1 MQASDYPLNDKIAV
15 ITGASSGVGKAAALS
30 WAALGADV
38 VASARSDAPRADGY
52 PSLVDTR
59 QGVEE
64 LGRRCVAVKTDVSNV
79 DDVERL
85 YKETIDAFGRVDIL
99 LNNAAA
105 LEPDAMNLSFRDM
118 TLQQWRYQID
128 VNLTGPWLVTKTFLP
143 SLMTNGGL
151 VINVTSGP
159 LPDQP
164 PYMRLP
170 GQGYPGAAY
179 PTSKAGL
186 NRMTEVLANELRQ
199 YGIAVIA
206 FHPGRARVERSVA
219 RLTAAGYDASEW
231 IGVEHAIAKLEELVT
246 HPDPMSITGTVQYT
260 PQPRHEPS

>member
-1 MQASDYPLNDKIAV
+1 MTDQRLAGKVGV

-30 WAALGADV
+30 WAAMGADI
-38 VASARSDAPRADGY
+38 VAGARSVAPRPDGY
-52 PSLVDTR
+52 PSLIDTR
-59 QGVEE
+59 REVEQ
-64 LGRRCVAVKTDVSNV
+64 LGRRCVTVKTDVSKRE
-79 DDVERL
+79 DIEEL
-85 YKETIDAFGRVDIL
+85 YRATLDAFGRVDIL
-99 LNNAAA
+99 MNNAAA
-105 LEPDAMNLSFRDM
+105 LEPGPMNASFLDM
-118 TLQQWRYQID
+118 TLESWRYQIE

-143 SLMTNGGL
+143 TLLERGGL

-199 YGIAVIA
+199 YGIAVVA
-206 FHPGRARVERSVA
+206 FHPGRAKVERSEA
-219 RLTAAGYDASEW
+219 RLTAAGYDASQW
-231 IGVEHAIAKLEELVT
+231 LSVEHAIAKLEWIVT

-260 PQPRHEPS
+260 PQPQM

>member
-1 MQASDYPLNDKIAV
+1 MRAVVSGRPLRCPGPGWAR
-15 ITGASSGVGKAAALS
+15 TSSR
-30 WAALGADV
+30 
-38 VASARSDAPRADGY
+38 ARSATPRSDGY

-59 QGVEE
+59 QGVQEA
-64 LGRRCVAVKTDVSNV
+64 GRRCVAVKTDVSSA
-79 DDVERL
+79 DDVARL
-85 YKETIDAFGRVDIL
+85 YREAMDAFGHVEIL
-99 LNNAAA
+99 MNNAAA
-105 LEPDAMNLSFRDM
+105 LEPDAMNASFRDM
-118 TLQQWRYQID
+118 TLESWRYQLE

-143 SLMTNGGL
+143 ALLDKGGL

-206 FHPGRARVERSVA
+206 FHPGRARVERSIS
-219 RLTAAGYDASEW
+219 RLTAAGYDPNQWLS
-231 IGVEHAIAKLEELVT
+231 VEHAITKLESLVT
-246 HPDPMSITGTVQYT
+246 HPDPMSLTGTVQYT
-260 PQPRHEPS
+260 PQPSPDAEAVE

>member
-1 MQASDYPLNDKIAV
+1 VGSDYPLEGRVAV
-15 ITGASSGVGKAAALS
+15 ITGASSGIGKAAALS
-30 WAALGADV
+30 WAALGADI
-38 VASARSDAPRADGY
+38 VASARSATPRSDGY

-59 QGVEE
+59 QGVHDA
-64 LGRRCVAVKTDVSNV
+64 GRRCIAVKADVSDV
-79 DDVERL
+79 DDVEKL
-85 YKETIDAFGRVDIL
+85 YRETIDEFGHVDIL
-99 LNNAAA
+99 MNNAAA
-105 LEPDAMNLSFRDM
+105 LEPDAMNASFRDM
-118 TLQQWRYQID
+118 TLESWRYQIA

-143 SLMTNGGL
+143 TLMINGGL

-199 YGIAVIA
+199 YGIAVVA
-206 FHPGRARVERSVA
+206 FHPGRAKVERSVS
-219 RLTAAGYDASEW
+219 RLTAAGYDASQW
-231 IGVEHAIAKLEELVT
+231 LGVEHAITKLEWLVP
-246 HPDPMSITGTVQYT
+246 HPDPMSLTGTVQYT
-260 PQPRHEPS
+260 PQPSLDA

>member
-1 MQASDYPLNDKIAV
+1 MGSDQPLQGKVGV
-15 ITGASSGVGKAAALS
+15 ITGASSGIGKAAAVR
-30 WAALGADV
+30 WAALGADI
-38 VASARSDAPRADGY
+38 VASARSDEPRADGY

-59 QGVEE
+59 REVED
-64 LGRRCVAVKTDVSNV
+64 LGRRCVAVKTDVSKT
-79 DDVERL
+79 DDVEKL
-85 YKETIDAFGRVDIL
+85 YEATLGAFGRVDIL
-99 LNNAAA
+99 MNNAAA
-105 LEPDAMNLSFRDM
+105 LEPDPMNASFQDM
-118 TLQQWRYQID
+118 SLESWRYQLD

-143 SLMTNGGL
+143 TLMTSGGL

-199 YGIAVIA
+199 HGIAMVA
-206 FHPGRARVERSVA
+206 FHPGRARVERSAA
-219 RLTAAGYDASEW
+219 RLTAAGYDASQW
-231 IGVEHAIAKLEELVT
+231 LSVEHAIAKLEWIVT

-260 PQPRHEPS
+260 PQPSPDGS

>member
-1 MQASDYPLNDKIAV
+1 MGLEHPLEGKVGV
-15 ITGASSGVGKAAALS
+15 ITGASSGIGKAAALR
-30 WAALGADV
+30 WAELGADI

-59 QGVEE
+59 EGVEA
-64 LGRRCVAVKTDVSNV
+64 LGRRCVAVKTDVSNAA
-79 DDVERL
+79 DVERL
-85 YKETIDAFGRVDIL
+85 YQATIEAFGRVDIL
-99 LNNAAA
+99 MNNAAA
-105 LEPDAMNLSFRDM
+105 LEQDAMNAPFRDM
-118 TLQQWRYQID
+118 TLESWRYQID

-143 SLMTNGGL
+143 TLMANGGL

-186 NRMTEVLANELRQ
+186 NRMTEVLANELRE

-206 FHPGRARVERSVA
+206 FHPGRARVERSIA
-219 RLTAAGYDASEW
+219 RLTAAGYDANQW
-231 IGVEHAIAKLEELVT
+231 LGVEHAIAKLEWLVT
-246 HPDPMSITGTVQYT
+246 HPDPMSLTGTVQYT
-260 PQPRHEPS
+260 PQPSPEPS

>member
-1 MQASDYPLNDKIAV
+1 MSGRLQGKVGV

-30 WAALGADV
+30 WAAMGADI
-38 VASARSDAPRADGY
+38 VASARSDAPREDGY
-52 PSLVDTR
+52 PSLIDTR
-59 QGVEE
+59 TGVEAA
-64 LGRRCVAVKTDVSNV
+64 GQRCVTVKVDVSQPAHV
-79 DDVERL
+79 ASL
-85 YKETIDAFGRVDIL
+85 YESTRTEFGRVDIL

-105 LEPDAMNLSFRDM
+105 LEPAAMNASFADM
-118 TLQQWRYQID
+118 TLDEWRYQID

-143 SLMTNGGL
+143 LLISDGGGL

-186 NRMTEVLANELRQ
+186 NRMTEVLANELREHN
-199 YGIAVIA
+199 IAVVA
-206 FHPGRARVERSVA
+206 FHPGRAKVERSEA
-219 RLTAAGYDASEW
+219 RLTAAGYDASQW
-231 IGVEHAIAKLEELVT
+231 LGVEHAVAKLEWIVT

-260 PQPRHEPS
+260 PQPSL

>member
-1 MQASDYPLNDKIAV
+1 MSTHGPLDGKVAV
-15 ITGASSGVGKAAALS
+15 ITGASSGVGKAAAIS
-30 WAALGADV
+30 WAELGADI
-38 VASARSDAPRADGY
+38 VASARSDAPRPDGY
-52 PSLVDTR
+52 PSLIDTR
-59 QGVEE
+59 QGVEDKG
-64 LGRRCVAVKTDVSNV
+64 GRCITVKTDVASPA
-79 DDVERL
+79 DIDRL
-85 YKETIDAFGRVDIL
+85 HRESIDAYGRVDIL
-99 LNNAAA
+99 MNNAAA
-105 LEPDAMNLSFRDM
+105 LEPMAMNKSFLDM
-118 TLQQWRYQID
+118 TLDEWRYQID

-143 SLMTNGGL
+143 ELMANGGL

-159 LPDQP
+159 LPNQP

-206 FHPGRARVERSVA
+206 FHPGRAKVERSEK
-219 RLTAAGYDASEW
+219 RLRDAGYDANAWLSLD
-231 IGVEHAIAKLEELVT
+231 HAIGKLREIVT

-260 PQPRHEPS
+260 PQPAND

>member
-1 MQASDYPLNDKIAV
+1 VGSDNPLEGKIAV

-30 WAALGADV
+30 WAALGADIC
-38 VASARSDAPRADGY
+38 ASARSDAPRADGY

-59 QGVEE
+59 EGVERF
-64 LGRRCVAVKTDVSNV
+64 GRRCVAVKTDVSNA
-79 DDVERL
+79 DDIKKL
-85 YKETIDAFGRVDIL
+85 YEATIESFGHVDIL
-99 LNNAAA
+99 MNNAAA
-105 LEPDAMNLSFRDM
+105 LEAEMNASFLDM
-118 TLQQWRYQID
+118 SLESWRYQID

-143 SLMTNGGL
+143 TLMTNGGL

-199 YGIAVIA
+199 YGIAVVA

-219 RLTAAGYDASEW
+219 RLTAAGYDASQW
-231 IGVEHAIAKLEELVT
+231 LGVEHAIAKLEWLVT
-246 HPDPMSITGTVQYT
+246 HPDPMSLTGTVQYT
-260 PQPRHEPS
+260 PQPSLDS

>member
-1 MQASDYPLNDKIAV
+1 VGSDNPLDGKVGV

-30 WAALGADV
+30 WAALGADI

-59 QGVEE
+59 EGVED
-64 LGRRCVAVKTDVSNV
+64 LGRRCVAVRTDVSIA
-79 DDVERL
+79 DDVEKL
-85 YKETIDAFGRVDIL
+85 YQQTVDAFGRVDIL
-99 LNNAAA
+99 MNNAAA
-105 LEPDAMNLSFRDM
+105 LEQDVMNASFRDM
-118 TLQQWRYQID
+118 TLESWRYQID

-143 SLMTNGGL
+143 TLMTNGGL

-199 YGIAVIA
+199 YGIAVVA
-206 FHPGRARVERSVA
+206 FHPGRARVERSIA
-219 RLTAAGYDASEW
+219 RLTAAGYDANQW
-231 IGVEHAIAKLEELVT
+231 LRVEHAIAKLEWLVT
-246 HPDPMSITGTVQYT
+246 HPDPMSLTGTVQYT
-260 PQPRHEPS
+260 PQPSPEPS